1 MYKKK
6 LMSLKFIVHKNINI
20 RMKNKKQYL
29 QAFNQIISQL
39 NRSHQKQTM
48 KMDGKQHNDKIA
60 HIKN

>member
-6 LMSLKFIVHKNINI
+6 LTSLKFIVHKNINI

-39 NRSHQKQTM
+39 NRSHQKQT
-48 KMDGKQHNDKIA
+48 
-60 HIKN
+60 